1 MRHSVQALTLSA
13 LVVVMLGACANSP
26 RSTEQI
32 LSDRGFQL
40 GESVERIQDYRISG
54 WNYVDER
61 HVIFN
66 AGPSRNYLITLKIDC
81 RGLSSAENIGF
92 SSTTGDVT
100 KFDKVVVGTPI
111 GPRRCPIDTLTK
123 LENID

>member
-1 MRHSVQALTLSA
+1 MKRSVLTLSLSA
-13 LVVVMLGACANSP
+13 LLMLTACANLP

-32 LSDRGFQL
+32 LSDRGFQR
-40 GESVERIQDYRISG
+40 GETVDRIKDYQISG

-81 RGLSSAENIGF
+81 RDLSGAEYIGF
-92 SSTTGDVT
+92 SSTTSDVT
-100 KFDKVVVGTPI
+100 RFDKVVVGTPI
-111 GPRRCPIDTLTK
+111 GPRSCPIDTLTK
-123 LENID
+123 LEKID

>member
-1 MRHSVQALTLSA
+1 MKPSVLALFLSA
-13 LVVVMLGACANSP
+13 LLVLVACANSP
-26 RSTEQI
+26 RTTEQI

-40 GESVERIQDYRISG
+40 GETVDRIKDYRISG

-81 RGLSSAENIGF
+81 RDLSGAEYIGF
-92 SSTTGDVT
+92 TSTTSDVT
-100 KFDKVVVGTPI
+100 KFDKLVVGTAI
-111 GPRRCPIDTLTK
+111 GPRNCPIDTLTK
-123 LENID
+123 LEKVD